1 MKKSI
6 VIVMAILMAPIF
18 GNAQSKFERYEKMRE
33 VSAMVI
39 TSNMFKLLA
48 EIDLDSDDPEMQQYI
63 NLIENLKNIKV
74 ISTENTAI
82 GAEMKQDFNSYI
94 GSSSLEKLMSF
105 KDDEKNVQ
113 FYSKPGSKKNYV
125 SELLMLMQG
134 EEDGKPITVVLSI
147 TGDIDLKEVSKLAK
161 DLEVPGA
168 EELEKVN

>member
-6 VIVMAILMAPIF
+6 ILVLAIMLAPIF
-18 GNAQSKFERYEKMRE
+18 SNAQSKFERYEKMRD
-33 VSAMVI
+33 VNAMVI

-63 NLIENLKNIKV
+63 NLIENLKDIKV
-74 ISTENTAI
+74 ISTENTSI
-82 GAEMKQDFNSYI
+82 GAEMKKDFDSHINS
-94 GSSSLEKLMSF
+94 GSLEKLMSF
-105 KDDEKNVQ
+105 KDDNKNVQ
-113 FYSKPGSKKNYV
+113 FYSKPGSKKNFV
-125 SELLMLMQG
+125 SQLMMLMQG
-134 EEDGKPITVVLSI
+134 SEDGKPITVVLSI

>member
-6 VIVMAILMAPIF
+6 IIVLAIMLAPIF
-18 GNAQSKFERYEKMRE
+18 SNAQSKFERYEKMRD
-33 VSAMVI
+33 VNAMVI

-63 NLIENLKNIKV
+63 NLIENLNDIKV
-74 ISTENTAI
+74 ISTENTSI
-82 GAEMKQDFNSYI
+82 GAEMKKDFDTYI
-94 GSSSLEKLMSF
+94 GAGSLEKLMSF
-105 KDDEKNVQ
+105 KDDNKSVQ
-113 FYSKPGSKKNYV
+113 FYSKPGSKKNFV
-125 SELLMLMQG
+125 SQLMMLMQG
-134 EEDGKPITVVLSI
+134 KEDGKPITVVLSI

>member
-6 VIVMAILMAPIF
+6 LIIIAILMAPVF
-18 GNAQSKFERYEKMRE
+18 GNAQSFERYEKMRE

-74 ISTENTAI
+74 ISTENTGI

-105 KDDEKNVQ
+105 KDGKKNVQ
-113 FYSKPGSKKNYV
+113 FYSKPGSQKNYV

-134 EEDGKPITVVLSI
+134 EDDGKPVTVVLSI